1 MAENIFYFIG
11 KIYMTWAIAINHFNN
26 KMVYQASIAAL
37 SFEIGSETCIDLLFD
52 NILEDL
58 SCRKP

>member
-1 MAENIFYFIG
+1 
-11 KIYMTWAIAINHFNN
+11 MTWAIAINHFNN